1 MYIISC
7 GDYGDDVR
15 GSGSDGDSED
25 ANGGTER
32 TLAGVWQRT
41 RSAAVASAW
50 SFSSAELGRD
60 FSSFYSASLACQF
73 RYL

>member
-1 MYIISC
+1 MMC
-7 GDYGDDVR
+7 VAVAVMVTVR
-15 GSGSDGDSED
+15 CEWR
-25 ANGGTER
+25 NGTH
-32 TLAGVWQRT
+32 AVGVWQRT

-50 SFSSAELGRD
+50 SFSSAELDRD